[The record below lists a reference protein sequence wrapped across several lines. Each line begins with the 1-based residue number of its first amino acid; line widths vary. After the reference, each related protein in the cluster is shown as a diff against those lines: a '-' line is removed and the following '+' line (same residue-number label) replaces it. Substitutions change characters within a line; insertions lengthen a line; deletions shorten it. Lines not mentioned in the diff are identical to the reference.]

1 MLQTESFAEPG
12 PRAWGRRPTHTG
24 RALVWFAL
32 ALGVSLWG
40 CASDEEQVIP
50 PTVLGLQETAAPIYD
65 DGQVQIF
72 QVQNPVTLPM
82 RRPTSDERPRG
93 ASPPFPRP
101 PFHLASDTRVT
112 VRFTLTNLEAKQ
124 NVVELLLDP
133 WNEFVRYRPGVATAG
148 EDETIPNFSGIDRF
162 FVLPPLARIEGIIT
176 PDDMVEM
183 AVDLA
188 TAQVIASRPPD
199 PMSAFGGP
207 ALYNRA
213 FNIQNRSSEPDP
225 VLGPYLPPVVPGLM
239 GFDLGLRSYA
249 PAKVAVELVID
260 VEDLQGDRVI
270 PEDKQQEERPV
281 GAPGQVL
288 TPPAAAGP

>member
-1 MLQTESFAEPG
+1 MSQTQSFAEPG
-12 PRAWGRRPTHTG
+12 PRTWGRRPTRIRH
-24 RALVWFAL
+24 AVWCAL
-32 ALGVSLWG
+32 ALCASQWG

-50 PTVLGLQETAAPIYD
+50 PSVLGLQETAAPIYD

-82 RRPTSDERPRG
+82 RRPTSEERPRG

-213 FNIQNRSSEPDP
+213 FNIQNRSSEPDL

-260 VEDLQGDRVI
+260 VEDLHGDRVI